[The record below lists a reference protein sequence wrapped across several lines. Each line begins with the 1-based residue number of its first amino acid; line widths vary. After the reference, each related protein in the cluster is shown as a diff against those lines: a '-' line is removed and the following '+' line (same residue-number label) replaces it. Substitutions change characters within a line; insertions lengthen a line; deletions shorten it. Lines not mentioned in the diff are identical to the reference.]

1 MTKQKLYWL
10 CQFFGWGIYGF
21 IQVFLYTI
29 ANHYDASQAV
39 GVLYQVTYYIATT
52 HLLRSL
58 ILRGKWLNLTLSKLI
73 PRLLVATLALSFLN
87 YGYLLVVEYFR
98 ARITNQDLMILTVFI
113 NTLGY
118 WVIYFIWTI
127 FYFTFHY
134 VDRYNKSLKAETA
147 AREVELMNLKAQLNP
162 HFIFN
167 ALNSIRA
174 LVDENP
180 KKSKESIT
188 QLSHILRNSLI
199 SDRKKLIP
207 FTEELKTVKD
217 YLALESIRYEER
229 LVTNFDIDKN
239 SGRFAIPPLMLQTL
253 VENGI
258 KHGIA
263 NLMHGGEISITTVV
277 KRKQLHLQIRNSGQ
291 LNEEVQSGGGVGLAN
306 TRKRLELI
314 FGEGAR
320 FEMKNENEKTVLTSI
335 SIPSLD
341 QAFGELG

>member
-1 MTKQKLYWL
+1 MELIW
-10 CQFFGWGIYGF
+10 IHF
-21 IQVFLYTI
+21 IPFLFLY
-29 ANHYDASQAV
+29 
-39 GVLYQVTYYIATT
+39 
-52 HLLRSL
+52 
-58 ILRGKWLNLTLSKLI
+58 
-73 PRLLVATLALSFLN
+73 
-87 YGYLLVVEYFR
+87 
-98 ARITNQDLMILTVFI
+98 
-113 NTLGY
+113 
-118 WVIYFIWTI
+118 
-127 FYFTFHY
+127 
-134 VDRYNKSLKAETA
+134 
-147 AREVELMNLKAQLNP
+147 AQP
-162 HFIFN
+162 
-167 ALNSIRA
+167 
-174 LVDENP
+174 
-180 KKSKESIT
+180 
-188 QLSHILRNSLI
+188 RNSYE
-199 SDRKKLIP
+199 P
-207 FTEELKTVKD
+207 KTINFD
-217 YLALESIRYEER
+217 WP
-229 LVTNFDIDKN
+229 NFDIDKN